1 MKKMIVFLAM
11 TAFAWTAAARAE
23 GAEAR
28 RVRDT
33 LATADTAQKVAAAAD
48 SLALREE
55 ARGRLT
61 REDSAATRR
70 LLLGEV
76 RLTPRPKVDFSFRQ
90 PQRQRYFFAIH
101 DWTGTGMP
109 SRVSSYDFFPAGGGR
124 EFRYLWNGRTTPW
137 VTRGSSADYWEAGQK
152 GHVFHFFRKDGKLSG
167 WGWERRD

>member
-70 LLLGEV
+70 LTLKDAP
-76 RLTPRPKVDFSFRQ
+76 LTPRPKVDFSFRRL
-90 PQRQRYFFAIH
+90 PKQRYFFAIH